1 MKQYILKTE
10 KSPIK
15 SSINYKSELNEQQYA
30 AVTSGDGPILVLAGA
45 GSGKTRTL
53 TYRVA
58 CLIEKGIDP
67 SQILLVTFTNRA
79 AREMLQRVE
88 MLLGGELKRIWGG
101 TFHHVGNMLLRKY
114 AKAIGYEANFTI
126 LDQEDCKDL
135 IADCVT
141 EAGIDTKAVR
151 FPKAGI
157 LENIGSL
164 SVNRESEP
172 SDTISE
178 YYPYL
183 EEMTLEIEKVL
194 KHYKAKKQ
202 KANLMDF
209 DDLLL
214 NWHRLLKEQPKIK
227 ERLSI
232 QFQHI
237 LVDEF
242 QDTNKLQS
250 DIIDEMAS
258 HYKNLMVVG
267 DDAQSIYSFRGA
279 EFRNILEF
287 KERYPDAQTFK
298 LETNYRSTPQILHLA
313 NESISHNIHQFPKEL
328 HSIKSGGP
336 IPAVVPLNNAH
347 QQAEFISQRIIELVD
362 EGYSL
367 NEIAVLYRAHYHS
380 VELQMELTKRNI
392 PFEIRS
398 GLRFF
403 EQAHIKDV
411 LAHLKV
417 IHNPADE
424 LSFKRMLKL
433 NIGIGAKTASNI
445 WEEAS
450 KEANPISVLL
460 SDRIYHLLPRG
471 AKEAWP
477 EFYRRLER
485 LSHPDLQES
494 PAEMIRVV
502 AEEGYLKYLQAV
514 YTNYYDRAGDIE
526 ELSNF
531 AVQYDSLNKF
541 LSEVAL
547 QEGISGET
555 ILSDTISEKAA
566 VTLTTVHRAKGL
578 EWKAVFIIWAA
589 EGNFPI
595 SKSYGDEEATEEERR
610 LFYVASTRAKSDL
623 YITYPILTTRY
634 NVGNVILK
642 PSEFIQELPKDCYE
656 KWQIAVSE
664 EDTCQ

>member
-10 KSPIK
+10 NHPLKT
-15 SSINYKSELNEQQYA
+15 SIDYKKELNEQQYA
-30 AVTSGDGPILVLAGA
+30 AVTAGNGPLLVLAGA

-53 TYRVA
+53 TYRVSY
-58 CLIEKGIDP
+58 LIEKGIDA
-67 SQILLVTFTNRA
+67 SQILIVTFTNRA
-79 AREMLQRVE
+79 SREMLQRVE
-88 MLLGGELKRIWGG
+88 MLLSGEIKGIWGG
-101 TFHHVGNMLLRKY
+101 TFHHVGNLILRKY
-114 AKAIGYEANFTI
+114 AKALGYEPNFTI
-126 LDQEDCKDL
+126 LDEEDCKDL

-141 EAGIDTKAVR
+141 EAGIDTRAVR

-157 LENIGSL
+157 LEDIGSL
-164 SVNRESEP
+164 SVNCEKEIA
-172 SDTISE
+172 DTISE
-178 YYPYL
+178 QYPYL
-183 EEMTLEIEKVL
+183 EELTHEIEKVL
-194 KHYKAKKQ
+194 KIYKEKKQ

-227 ERLSI
+227 ERLTT

-279 EFRNILEF
+279 EFRNILGF
-287 KERYPDAQTFK
+287 KERYSDAKVFK
-298 LETNYRSTPQILHLA
+298 LETNYRSTPQILHLS
-313 NESISHNIHQFPKEL
+313 NESIKNNIHQFPKEL
-328 HSIKSGGP
+328 HSIKSNGP
-336 IPAVVPLNNAH
+336 IPVVVPLNNAH
-347 QQAEFISQRIIELVD
+347 QQAEFVSQRIVELVD

-411 LAHLKV
+411 IAHLKFV
-417 IHNPADE
+417 HNPFDE
-424 LSFKRMLKL
+424 LSCKRILKL
-433 NIGIGAKTASNI
+433 NIGIGSKTASNI
-445 WEEAS
+445 WDEIS
-450 KEANPISVLL
+450 KAANPLSGLIS
-460 SDRIYHLLPRG
+460 DKIYHLLPRG

-477 EFYRRLER
+477 EFYRRMER
-485 LSHPDLQES
+485 LSIPSVQEN
-494 PAEMIRVV
+494 PAEMIRIIM
-502 AEEGYLKYLQAV
+502 EESYTKYLQAAF
-514 YTNYYDRAGDIE
+514 TNYYDRAGDLE

-541 LSEVAL
+541 LSEIAL
-547 QEGISGET
+547 QDGIKAEEVLAGDTGE
-555 ILSDTISEKAA
+555 KQAA
-566 VTLTTVHRAKGL
+566 TLTTVHRAKGL
-578 EWKAVFIIWAA
+578 EWKVVFIIWAA

-595 SKSYGDEEATEEERR
+595 SRSYGNDNAMEEERR
-610 LFYVASTRAKSDL
+610 LFYVAATRAKTDL

-642 PSEFIQELPKDCYE
+642 PSEFLQELPKDCYE
-656 KWQIAVSE
+656 KWQIAVNQE
-664 EDTCQ
+664 EF

>member
-1 MKQYILKTE
+1 MKQYILKREQHPLKTQ
-10 KSPIK
+10 ID
-15 SSINYKSELNEQQYA
+15 YKKELNEQQYA
-30 AVTSGDGPILVLAGA
+30 AITAGDGPLLVLAGA

-58 CLIEKGIDP
+58 YLIERGFNP
-67 SQILLVTFTNRA
+67 SQILIVTFTNRA

-88 MLLGGELKRIWGG
+88 MLLKGEIKGLWGG
-101 TFHHVGNMLLRKY
+101 TFHHVANLILRKY
-114 AKAIGYEANFTI
+114 AKMLGYESNFTI
-126 LDQEDCKDL
+126 LDNEDAKDL
-135 IADCVT
+135 ISDSIV
-141 EAGIDTKAVR
+141 ESGIDTKAVR

-157 LENIGSL
+157 IEDIGSL
-164 SVNRESEP
+164 SVNCEKRAA
-172 SDTISE
+172 DTISE
-178 YYPYL
+178 QYPYL
-183 EEMTLEIEKVL
+183 EELIPEIEKVL
-194 KHYKAKKQ
+194 KIYKEKKQ

-214 NWHRLLKEQPKIK
+214 NWHRLLKEQLNIK
-227 ERLSI
+227 ERLAA

-258 HYKNLMVVG
+258 HNKNLMVVG

-287 KERYPDAQTFK
+287 KERYPDAQVFK

-313 NESISHNIHQFPKEL
+313 NESISNNIHQFPKEL

-336 IPAVVPLNNAH
+336 IPVVVPLNNAH
-347 QQAEFISQRIIELVD
+347 QQAEFVSQRMVELVD

-411 LAHLKV
+411 IAHLKFV
-417 IHNPADE
+417 HNPFDE
-424 LSFKRMLKL
+424 LSCKRILKL
-433 NIGIGAKTASNI
+433 NIGIGSKTASNI
-445 WEEAS
+445 WDEIS
-450 KEANPISVLL
+450 KEANPLSALIS
-460 SDRIYHLLPRG
+460 DKIYHLLPRG

-477 EFYRRLER
+477 EFYKRMER
-485 LSHPDLQES
+485 LYNPSAQES
-494 PAEMIRVV
+494 PAEMIRIVM
-502 AEEGYLKYLQAV
+502 EESYTKYLQAAF
-514 YTNYYDRAGDIE
+514 TNYYDRAGDLE

-541 LSEVAL
+541 LSEIAL
-547 QEGISGET
+547 QEGIKAEEILAGDVGE
-555 ILSDTISEKAA
+555 KQA

-578 EWKAVFIIWAA
+578 EWKVVFIIWAA

-595 SKSYGDEEATEEERR
+595 SRSYGNENAMEEERR
-610 LFYVASTRAKSDL
+610 LFYVAATRAKTDL
-623 YITYPILTTRY
+623 YISYPILTTRY

-642 PSEFIQELPKDCYE
+642 PSEFIQELPKDCFE
-656 KWQIAVSE
+656 KWQIAVSHNE
-664 EDTCQ
+664 F